1 MARSFFI
8 YILLRTWS
16 EKGTDCHF
24 VLKDLK
30 ELKVA
35 MMNIELVR
43 QHRHQKHMD
52 ELSDYGWKHVNWIPF
67 HTMISYSF
75 NFHWNSSF
83 VFIIGPMPC
92 WKFLWIQLSCCSV
105 HVSIHLQRR
114 FLRIGS
120 KEDKNKKVTKTFFR
134 KNTCYAQNDMVHF
147 LGPELILLNFFIILL
162 ALPVTIPDEEKKLTF
177 YFHTLWCLKF
187 LLF

>member
-52 ELSDYGWKHVNWIPF
+52 ELSDYG
-67 HTMISYSF
+67 
-75 NFHWNSSF
+75 
-83 VFIIGPMPC
+83 
-92 WKFLWIQLSCCSV
+92 
-105 HVSIHLQRR
+105 
-114 FLRIGS
+114 
-120 KEDKNKKVTKTFFR
+120 
-134 KNTCYAQNDMVHF
+134 
-147 LGPELILLNFFIILL
+147 
-162 ALPVTIPDEEKKLTF
+162 
-177 YFHTLWCLKF
+177 
-187 LLF
+187 